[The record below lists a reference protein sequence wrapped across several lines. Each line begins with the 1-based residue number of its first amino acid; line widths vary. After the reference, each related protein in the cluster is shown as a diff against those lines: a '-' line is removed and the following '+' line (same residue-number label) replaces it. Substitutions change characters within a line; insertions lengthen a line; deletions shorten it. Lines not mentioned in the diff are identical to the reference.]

1 MKTRR
6 ILIAILLVAVVVTV
20 AACKKSR
27 YCHCISE
34 SYTSVRPDST
44 VVTIADTVVVN
55 VDRGF
60 KCDHIIEMGIQELKN
75 GEYVTTTRKV
85 DCRELD
91 VDNVVTIPSQHPTDD

>member
-1 MKTRR
+1 MKTKK
-6 ILIAILLVAVVVTV
+6 IVFLLAIVALLVVFG
-20 AACKKSR
+20 ACKKSR

-91 VDNVVTIPSQHPTDD
+91 VDNVVTIPSQHPTD